1 MTNPEPTNSVSV
13 FTWRMA
19 EILAVEHMRI
29 IGFIDAQPTIA
40 GADGGLD
47 AISLDAVAQVK
58 HHTQPVGA
66 PDVQRLRGAA
76 HGNHHA
82 LFYSSSGYTAAAI
95 IFADT
100 ADVALFQFDAMNT
113 VTPANAHGSALAANH
128 RSLMWDRKAAYV
140 DRLGTVNQIMLDA
153 FEALKELAVRD
164 MPAALLIDLEG
175 LGQRQ
180 AGVIAVVNEV
190 NALDLATVTLEELRD
205 YAEKV
210 DTHLMHFR
218 ACTGAELLLDVP

>member
-1 MTNPEPTNSVSV
+1 
-13 FTWRMA
+13 MA
-19 EILAVEHMRI
+19 EVLAVEHMRI
-29 IGFIDAQPTIA
+29 IGFVDAQPTVA

-58 HHTQPVGA
+58 HHAQPVGA

-82 LFYSSSGYTAAAI
+82 LFYSSSGYTSAAI
-95 IFADT
+95 AFAES
-100 ADVALFQFDAMNT
+100 ADVALFQFDQMNT
-113 VTPANAHGSALAANH
+113 VTPANGHGSALAANH
-128 RSLMWDRKAAYV
+128 SSVMRDRKAAYV
-140 DRLGTVNQIMLDA
+140 DRLGAVNRIMLGA

-175 LGQRQ
+175 MGQKQ

-190 NALDLATVTLEELRD
+190 DSLELATVTLEEFRD

-210 DTHLMHFR
+210 DTLLAEFR
-218 ACTGAELLLDVP
+218 ACAGAELLLTMP